1 MKLLITTQVVDKDDP
16 ALGFFHRWIEE
27 FAKHCESIEVICLK
41 EGTHTLPSNVHVHS
55 LGKEKGSVSPFLY
68 AIRFKVLSWKLRNTY
83 DAVFVHMNP
92 EYIVLEGFMWR
103 LLGKKIGL
111 WYLHRSVTFRLRLAE
126 LFVNVIFTASTE
138 SFRLQTKKLKI
149 VGHGIDLSQFRAADR
164 EKQDEMQIITTGRVA
179 PAKRVKEMLSA
190 LDILHARDIPFHFII
205 AGGPGTPDDQKYA
218 EELTEMISQKPYHAH
233 VSFLGSIP
241 HDEIPRLLANS
252 DLFINLSTTGSM
264 DKAVLEAFASEVPVV
279 SSNEAFRTILEP
291 LELFISSSLKEP
303 LDSEKIADALV
314 RAWGMDP
321 KPFREYVEDKHSLEI
336 LIPRIL
342 GLLQDKTL

>member
-16 ALGFFHRWIEE
+16 TLGFFHRWIEE
-27 FAKHCESIEVICLK
+27 FARHCESIEVICLK
-41 EGTHTLPSNVHVHS
+41 EGRHDLPANVHVHS
-55 LGKEKGSVSPFLY
+55 LGKEKGDNSSFTY
-68 AIRFKVLSWKLRNTY
+68 GIRFKILSWKLQNKY

-111 WYLHRSVTFRLRLAE
+111 WYLHKSVTLRLRIAE
-126 LFVNVIFTASTE
+126 LLTNVIFTASTE

-149 VGHGIDLSQFRAADR
+149 VGHGIDLSQFKAADR

-179 PAKRVKEMLSA
+179 PAKRVKEMLGV
-190 LDILHARDIPFHFII
+190 LDILHARHIPFHFTI
-205 AGGPGTPDDQKYA
+205 AGGPGTPDDHAYA
-218 EELTEMISQKPYHAH
+218 EALKKMIAQTPYHAH
-233 VSFLGSIP
+233 VSFLGAIS

-291 LELFISSSLKEP
+291 LGLFIAFAPEGL

-321 KPFREYVEDKHSLEI
+321 KPFRKYVEEKHSLET

-342 GLLQDKTL
+342 ELLQAKTV